1 MKINLDVEILD
12 IRGRPIIIQGE
23 EEVLTL
29 KDVCIN
35 AILLEGQDEKIE
47 GKEKVRR
54 YQLALKIKEGGVQNL
69 SVEDLSLL
77 KEKVGRMYT
86 VLVAG
91 QALPLLDGEE
101 IKKLES

>member
-1 MKINLDVEILD
+1 MKVNLDTEILD
-12 IRGRPIIIQGE
+12 IWDKPIPVQGKE
-23 EEVLTL
+23 GFLTL

-35 AILLEGQDEKIE
+35 AILLEGQDEIME

-101 IKKLES
+101 IKN